1 MTSAQLWKLLR
12 KPKRLI
18 LISGP
23 CVIETES
30 LCIKIAKSLKRSCD
44 SLGITFIFKASYDKA
59 NRTSGSSNRGP
70 GIENGLNILRTV
82 REKAEVPVLTDV
94 HNERDLEFVSNA
106 VDILQI
112 PAFLCRQTD
121 LINAAANTGKIV
133 NLKKGQF
140 LSPNE
145 MEQVAG
151 KVESLGN
158 SKIILTERGTSFGY
172 NNLIADMRSI
182 PIMKKFG
189 YPVVFDAT
197 HSVQLPGAGGN
208 RSAGQSEFAPILAKS
223 ALAAGAN
230 GLFIETHPNPEKSPS
245 DGQNMI
251 PLSLM
256 NSTLKELIRIFNA
269 VN

>member
-1 MTSAQLWKLLR
+1 M
-12 KPKRLI
+12 

-23 CVIETES
+23 CVIESES
-30 LCIKIAKSLKRSCD
+30 LCIKIAKSLKRSCEA
-44 SLGITFIFKASYDKA
+44 LGITFVFKASYDKA
-59 NRTSGSSNRGP
+59 NRTSGRSKRGA
-70 GIENGLNILRTV
+70 GIENGLNILRAV
-82 REKAEVPVLTDV
+82 REKVGVPVLTDIHAEKDV
-94 HNERDLEFVSNA
+94 GPTAEA

-121 LINAAANTGKIV
+121 LITAAADTGKIV

-145 MEQVAG
+145 MDQVAL
-151 KVESLGN
+151 KVSSLGN
-158 SKIILTERGTSFGY
+158 NKVILTERGTCFGY

-182 PIMKKFG
+182 PIMKKIG
-189 YPVVFDAT
+189 YPVIFDAT
-197 HSVQLPGAGGN
+197 HSVQLPGAIGN
-208 RSAGQSEFAPILAKS
+208 RSAGQSEFAPVLAKA

-256 NSTLKELIRIFNA
+256 RSTLKELTRVFNA
-269 VN
+269 VR

>member
-1 MTSAQLWKLLR
+1 MTSSQLWKLVS

-23 CVIETES
+23 CVIES
-30 LCIKIAKSLKRSCD
+30 KPLCIKIAKSLKRSCE
-44 SLGITFIFKASYDKA
+44 SLGITFVFKASYDKA
-59 NRTSGSSNRGP
+59 NRTSGRSKRGP
-70 GIENGLNILRTV
+70 GIEDGLNVLRVV
-82 REKAEVPVLTDV
+82 REKVEVPVLTDI
-94 HNERDLEFVSNA
+94 HTDRDVELVADA

-121 LINAAANTGKIV
+121 LITAAANTGKIV

-145 MEQVAG
+145 MEQVAS
-151 KVESLGN
+151 KVDSIGN
-158 SKIILTERGTSFGY
+158 NKIILTERGTCFGY

-182 PIMKKFG
+182 PIMREFG
-189 YPVVFDAT
+189 YPVIFDAS
-197 HSVQLPGAGGN
+197 HSVQLPGASGN
-208 RSAGQSEFAPILAKS
+208 RSAGQSEFAPVLAKA

-230 GLFIETHPNPEKSPS
+230 GLFIETHPCPEKSPS

-256 NSTLKELIRIFNA
+256 RSTLKELTRIFNA
-269 VN
+269 VR

>member
-1 MTSAQLWKLLR
+1 M
-12 KPKRLI
+12 
-18 LISGP
+18 
-23 CVIETES
+23 
-30 LCIKIAKSLKRSCD
+30 
-44 SLGITFIFKASYDKA
+44 
-59 NRTSGSSNRGP
+59 
-70 GIENGLNILRTV
+70 
-82 REKAEVPVLTDV
+82 
-94 HNERDLEFVSNA
+94 
-106 VDILQI
+106 
-112 PAFLCRQTD
+112 
-121 LINAAANTGKIV
+121 
-133 NLKKGQF
+133 
-140 LSPNE
+140 
-145 MEQVAG
+145 
-151 KVESLGN
+151 GN

-208 RSAGQSEFAPILAKS
+208 GSAGQSEFAPILAKS

>member
-1 MTSAQLWKLLR
+1 MTSSQLWKLIS

-23 CVIETES
+23 CVIESES
-30 LCIKIAKSLKRSCD
+30 LCIKIAKSLKRSCE

-59 NRTSGSSNRGP
+59 NRTSGRSKRGP
-70 GIENGLNILRTV
+70 GIENGLNILRRV
-82 REKAEVPVLTDV
+82 REKVEVPVLTDI
-94 HNERDLEFVSNA
+94 HTDRDVELVADA

-121 LINAAANTGKIV
+121 LITAAANTGKIV

-145 MEQVAG
+145 MEQVAS
-151 KVESLGN
+151 KVDSMGN
-158 SKIILTERGTSFGY
+158 NRIILTERGTCFGY

-182 PIMKKFG
+182 SIMKEFG
-189 YPVVFDAT
+189 YPVIFDAT
-197 HSVQLPGAGGN
+197 HSVQLPGASGN
-208 RSAGQSEFAPILAKS
+208 CSTGQSEFAPVLAKA

-230 GLFIETHPNPEKSPS
+230 GLFIETHPSPEKSPS

-251 PLSLM
+251 PLNRMSR
-256 NSTLKELIRIFNA
+256 TLKELTRIFNA
-269 VN
+269 VH